1 MVGGAFC
8 LCLLPS
14 RIVYQRDQIVDKCH
28 DACRTSL
35 SLLMTNNDREIQ
47 RALERLAAPAVFSKQ
62 NLFGNGNS
70 DILSANDD
78 LQSLLSNDY
87 DDSVGRPR
95 LKGMHI
101 QDLLLW
107 CFEHERSP
115 CSIEYSCANKVN
127 CYHSYFARSKE
138 NGTI

>member
-1 MVGGAFC
+1 M
-8 LCLLPS
+8 
-14 RIVYQRDQIVDKCH
+14 DKCH
-28 DACRTSL
+28 DACRTSR

-101 QDLLLW
+101 QDLLLLF
-107 CFEHERSP
+107 FEHERSP
-115 CSIEYSCANKVN
+115 CGV
-127 CYHSYFARSKE
+127 
-138 NGTI
+138 